1 MKRIIPLIL
10 ALLQIFSCTA
20 LAEEPVFSPE
30 VEALYKANAALMDKY
45 GHTHATLGL
54 FAPKVHLYG
63 ETALVTYAI
72 NDGNVSAQL
81 AGEYFVLN
89 TEDIAHAFWS
99 HDDADA
105 ALWQSGDL
113 NSPAWGVKQLTAYLD
128 ESPMTRF
135 DFCEPYASAHH
146 PSALNSEYAAAPIEP
161 VSKDN
166 RAAAEQA
173 AAQARIAL
181 QRMYGLSDEIAAR
194 LDWYADMS
202 YAIHYRDGHSEW
214 FLMLQDNAD
223 VLDPISYTVTLDAKT
238 HQVMK
243 IRHASGGVG

>member
-10 ALLQIFSCTA
+10 ALLLIFSCTA
-20 LAEEPVFSPE
+20 LAEEPAFSPE
-30 VEALYKANAALMDKY
+30 VEALYKANTALMDKY

-63 ETALVTYAI
+63 NTALITYAI
-72 NDGNVSAQL
+72 NDGNVSDRL
-81 AGEYFVLN
+81 AGEYFVLI
-89 TEDIAHAFWS
+89 TEDTAHAFWS

-105 ALWQSGDL
+105 SLWQSGDL
-113 NSPAWGVKQLTAYLD
+113 TSPAWGVKQLTAYLD

-135 DFCEPYASAHH
+135 DFCDSYASAHY
-146 PSALNSEYAAAPIEP
+146 PTALNSEYAATPIEP

-166 RAAAEQA
+166 RASAEQA
-173 AAQARIAL
+173 VAQAHLAL
-181 QRMYGLSDEIAAR
+181 QRMYGLSDEITAR

-202 YAIHYRDGHSEW
+202 YAIHYRDGRSEW

-223 VLDPISYTVTLDAKT
+223 VLDPISYTITLDTKT
-238 HQVMK
+238 HQVMR